1 MAELEKVIKALE
13 FCTTSEDCRL
23 CVYWQTFDNT
33 GCQTMKDALELLK
46 DRRWIPVSE
55 RLPKNMANRVIV
67 YLQHKDYAPY
77 IGYGHYEKFLGEEM
91 WYDLENNTQFSKR
104 GYTVTHWM
112 PMPDSPEGETLA
124 LS

>member
-1 MAELEKVIKALE
+1 MAELEKVITALE
-13 FCTTSEDCRL
+13 FCNLSEDCRG
-23 CVYWQTFDNT
+23 CVYFTDTLKGKCKCNA
-33 GCQTMKDALELLK
+33 DALELLK

-55 RLPKNMANRVIV
+55 RLPKSMENRVIV
-67 YLQHKDYAPY
+67 YLQHEDYAPY

-112 PMPDSPEGETLA
+112 AMPDSPEGETLA